1 MMDWEEMFLMSRI
14 KKQFMS
20 KIYKELLRS
29 TGKGR
34 NHSSEWAKTKPNKK
48 TAWTF
53 LMGEMVPAH

>member
-1 MMDWEEMFLMSRI
+1 MDWEEMFLMSRI

-34 NHSSEWAKTKPNKK
+34 NHSSEYGQKPNQTKK
-48 TAWTF
+48 TPWIF
-53 LMGEMVPAH
+53 LIDEMVLAH